1 MPGTVS
7 WLVLCVVVWRMV
19 YVVLMVRVCCVLG
32 LVGLVGQPT
41 ARAVIPRKMKAPC
54 EAADGAIMLM
64 RPDPHTCVTN
74 LCALVGQK

>member
-7 WLVLCVVVWRMV
+7 WLVLCAVVWRMV

-32 LVGLVGQPT
+32 LVGVVGQPT

-54 EAADGAIMLM
+54 EAADEAIVLM

-74 LCALVGQK
+74 LLH